1 MQIPVEHAGEGHL
14 QAMLGQLVVE
24 VNVCSGTRSTSPVDV
39 SAHGHDLG
47 TGVVGCF
54 VILNHGPEHTL
65 DNGVVQL
72 FAAGSTFHQ
81 PVKFDVIHCIRSI
94 PQEIFLILERVDKDI
109 PFCLMLHPL
118 IQIVTEVAIH
128 VCIYEMHGGR
138 AAFHL
143 SVTFTHT
150 ASQVVCVVCLTPND
164 FRNT

>member
-1 MQIPVEHAGEGHL
+1 
-14 QAMLGQLVVE
+14 MLGQLVVE
-24 VNVCSGTRSTSPVDV
+24 VNVCSGTSSTSPVDV
-39 SAHGHDLG
+39 SAHGQDLG
-47 TGVVGCF
+47 TGVIGCRI
-54 VILNHGPEHTL
+54 ILNHGPKHTL

-128 VCIYEMHGGR
+128 VCIDEMHGGCT
-138 AAFHL
+138 AFHL

-150 ASQVVCVVCLTPND
+150 ASQVVCVVSLTPND